1 VVGTSIA
8 VVLIFRFTFNS
19 AGGYF
24 GKKIGRFVG
33 SKIGAGDLGSQVG
46 DWVGDQVWGKAK
58 GWLGL
63 GLYEGQGSYGKG
75 SANSLIEGS
84 GRTPPMFGSVADE
97 TGALIVTHREY
108 IGDIFGPDS
117 TSRNFKNR
125 VFDLNPG
132 IERTFPWLSQIA
144 QNYEEYEFGQL
155 VFEFKSTVNPSV
167 SGDGQMG
174 TIVMVTNYNSGTRPF
189 DDKNQMMQYDGSQ
202 SCRSTQHAVHGV
214 ECDPAKY
221 SGASGHYIRTG
232 PMPDE
237 DIKSY
242 DHGKFQLATVG
253 MPSNFDN
260 DPIGELWVYYT
271 VKLRK
276 PRLFTGKGLNISR
289 DVYVLNQ
296 SASGSQVHQASAAW
310 AAHASNSLG
319 TQLSF
324 VQELNLNTTTTSS
337 DSGEWQITFPAAYSG
352 NIELR
357 LSCSG
362 DFFSDFNGGTA
373 GVVTGGASTMTTSMY
388 ELGFAKQITG
398 QLTHGTTLELN
409 ASGNVTLIEDMF
421 SVYPGDGVAE
431 SEILAPRGLNT
442 VGTSS
447 NSTDRNDM
455 CVAIAHV
462 KVGVATGGVD
472 NVVKVIV
479 PRVSVT
485 SGAILQCSL
494 EIQEYNTFNA
504 DPKGVAEGQYI
515 NAVTK
520 VAVDPKTLIGF

>member
-1 VVGTSIA
+1 
-8 VVLIFRFTFNS
+8 
-19 AGGYF
+19 
-24 GKKIGRFVG
+24 VG

-63 GLYEGQGSYGKG
+63 GLYEGQGAYGKG
-75 SANSLIEGS
+75 STNSLIEGS

-97 TGALIVTHREY
+97 TGALICSHREY
-108 IGDIFGPDS
+108 IGDIFGPDA
-117 TSRNFKNR
+117 TTRNFKNR
-125 VFDLNPG
+125 VYDLNPG

-167 SGDGQMG
+167 AGEGQMG
-174 TIVMVTNYNSGTRPF
+174 TVVMVTNYNSGTRPF

-276 PRLFTGKGLNISR
+276 PRLYTGKGLNLSR

-296 SASGSQVHQASAAW
+296 TPSASKAISEAAQWSAN
-310 AAHASNSLG
+310 ASNSLG
-319 TQLSF
+319 SRLTFAQAAN
-324 VQELNLNTTTTSS
+324 VATVSS
-337 DSGEWQITFPAAYSG
+337 DVDTGIWRLTFPASYSG
-352 NIELR
+352 SLELR
-357 LSCSG
+357 LQCAGNFHQDLNSSTNATTGQPAIAIHSMGFGFPLSGSG
-362 DFFSDFNGGTA
+362 DVPADRIISK
-373 GVVTGGASTMTTSMY
+373 TGN
-388 ELGFAKQITG
+388 I
-398 QLTHGTTLELN
+398 
-409 ASGNVTLIEDMF
+409 TLIEDMF
-421 SVYPGDGVAE
+421 GAYPGTAATE
-431 SEILAPRGLNT
+431 AAILQPRGLT
-442 VGTSS
+442 VTASAW
-447 NSTDRNDM
+447 STDGAHDM
-455 CVAIAHV
+455 CTAVCHI

-472 NVVKVIV
+472 NSIDVCI
-479 PRVSVT
+479 PSVDDT
-485 SGAILQCSL
+485 AGSILQCCL
-494 EIQEYNTFNA
+494 EVTEYNTFNA
-504 DPKGVAEGQYI
+504 DPKGVAEGSFT
-515 NAVTK
+515 NTVTK
-520 VAVDPKTLIGF
+520 VAVDPKTMTGF